1 MRAKVTK
8 RGVLIPKEL
17 LEGVEEVDIKKRN
30 GLIMV
35 LPVPD
40 SDPINNLGR
49 NPIVVDV
56 DDASVHHDKYLY

>member
-1 MRAKVTK
+1 MRAKVTEQ
-8 RGVLIPKEL
+8 GVLIPKEL

-30 GLIMV
+30 GLIVV

>member
-1 MRAKVTK
+1 MRAKVTEQ
-8 RGVLIPKEL
+8 GVLIPKDL
-17 LEGVEEVDIKKRN
+17 LQGVEEVDIQKRD
-30 GLIMV
+30 GLIVV